1 MKRLTTAC
9 LAIVLAGLMTISP
22 VWAHGGGGGHYGGGY
37 YGGYRGGYYG
47 GIGIYGL
54 GLGYYGWPYYSPYY
68 AYPPAVVQVPSSPP
82 VYIEQGGGQVA
93 SPGPAKPIGLL
104 VLLRRLASLL
114 PLRQRVPGR
123 LAASRAAASTT
134 TVGGVGH
141 ERHKQ
146 VFAAVGR
153 VRKPAHR
160 PGLVGVAR
168 HRDGLRA
175 VPNRRLR
182 L

>member
-22 VWAHGGGGGHYGGGY
+22 VWAHGGGGHGGGFGGGGGGHYGGGYGGGGHYGGYGGGHYGGGY

-93 SPGPAKPIGLL
+93 PAQAPQSQSGYWYYC
-104 VLLRRLASLL
+104 AD
-114 PLRQRVPGR
+114 
-123 LAASRAAASTT
+123 SRAYYPYVKECPA
-134 TVGGVGH
+134 GWQ
-141 ERHKQ
+141 Q
-146 VFAAVGR
+146 VAPQPPPPR
-153 VRKPAHR
+153 
-160 PGLVGVAR
+160 
-168 HRDGLRA
+168 
-175 VPNRRLR
+175 
-182 L
+182 